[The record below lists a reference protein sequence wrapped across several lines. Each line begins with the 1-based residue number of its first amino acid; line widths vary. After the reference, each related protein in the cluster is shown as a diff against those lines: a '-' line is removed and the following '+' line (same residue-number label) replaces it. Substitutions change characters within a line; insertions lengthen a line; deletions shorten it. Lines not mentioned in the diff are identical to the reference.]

1 MNVSTSQSEDRLE
14 PPSDIVG
21 RRLGDSTVLIRLHT
35 NRIYELNATG
45 ARIWELIV
53 EGVPLRQVVATLQ
66 REFDVDAGTA
76 AEAVD
81 ELVVTLRREGLI
93 EQPSHG

>member
-1 MNVSTSQSEDRLE
+1 MSVSTSQPEERLE
-14 PPSDIVG
+14 PPSDVVG

-35 NRIYELNATG
+35 NRIYELNSTG

-53 EGVPLRQVVATLQ
+53 EGVTLRQISAALQ
-66 REFDVDAGTA
+66 CEFDVDAGTA

-81 ELVVTLRREGLI
+81 ELVLTLRREGLV
-93 EQPSHG
+93 ERPSHG